1 MVQSRCLSLLDVGGR
16 KSDDDARTRV
26 RLTVWGCVAGL
37 VVALVIPVT
46 VLVTVLLFGMPV
58 A

>member
-1 MVQSRCLSLLDVGGR
+1 MGVP
-16 KSDDDARTRV
+16 KSDDYARTSA

-37 VVALVIPVT
+37 VVVLVIPVT

-58 A
+58 P